1 MLNAFKLLSAVTPGR
16 LKTGLNESYQRV
28 KCSFSKMLLSLNRAH
43 VILHNDLIGSQTK
56 WLKSREV
63 VNVSQGSVN
72 HGLLINFCVFV
83 FPCVF

>member
-1 MLNAFKLLSAVTPGR
+1 MLNNMLNAFKLLSAVTPER

-56 WLKSREV
+56 GPVIWSRVPETT
-63 VNVSQGSVN
+63 
-72 HGLLINFCVFV
+72 LPLR
-83 FPCVF
+83 